1 MKPKDKNTT
10 PPSKPEK
17 PQKPPKEPKQKKDK
31 RGSKVEHDLSQ
42 LAKDLGI
49 RVSSPYGYYPEDVD
63 PIIEKL
69 QKDVASLTLE
79 NKQLSQDL
87 ENALED
93 GRKARNE
100 LAQVKMQMSLMEVPD
115 ISQEEGFE
123 MLRRMDSITGNY
135 DNESLVDVKQKLN
148 QPAKPTG
155 PVPKIKLKPKG

>member
-1 MKPKDKNTT
+1 MKSKDKNTT

-148 QPAKPTG
+148 QPAKSTG
-155 PVPKIKLKPKG
+155 PVPKIKLKPKS